1 MSSLDPKSKFVN
13 NGSNFMCD
21 SDNIRKLD
29 KLEADLNNIPYQSVI
44 NTYVTNENFVWYL
57 YNFLEKTENIGI
69 NVDQLVLN
77 LITKGGG
84 TPAYDFMLTHFINS
98 YNIHTTNIDDEYCNN
113 SAIEYFYFL
122 LLDNDTTFKTIA
134 NTIQKNWINIEY
146 DDFYSSEIL
155 IKKLQGLTNFD
166 QSHFLKQH
174 KQLIKTNLRYLSKKK
189 DFYTKFKNRSADTEF
204 DILEWAYIGWL
215 LSKESKERL
224 DWFNKDVRLNKIN
237 ELDVFYV

>member
-113 SAIEYFYFL
+113 SAIEYFYFFIDVL
-122 LLDNDTTFKTIA
+122 WNRKT
-134 NTIQKNWINIEY
+134 
-146 DDFYSSEIL
+146 
-155 IKKLQGLTNFD
+155 
-166 QSHFLKQH
+166 
-174 KQLIKTNLRYLSKKK
+174 
-189 DFYTKFKNRSADTEF
+189 
-204 DILEWAYIGWL
+204 
-215 LSKESKERL
+215 
-224 DWFNKDVRLNKIN
+224 
-237 ELDVFYV
+237 